1 VDFSFTTEQADV
13 AGLAATIFQDG
24 CTPDRLKAV
33 DAGPERFDR
42 ALWKT
47 ISDAGLTGLTL
58 PEEHGGSG
66 LGVLEMCSVLVEAG
80 RTVAPVPLATHVPV
94 AMTIA
99 AFGTPDQ
106 AAAWVAPAAT
116 GDRVLTAA
124 IAEEHAHTPA
134 RPSTTAKRSGD
145 AWQLTGTKVAV
156 PSGTVADLF
165 LVLADTGADT
175 GAGTRDGT
183 TAFLVRP
190 DDAGVTVTPQQF
202 TDGDVVARLE
212 LDGAVVPAERVL
224 GEVDGG
230 DAVSE
235 HLLQR
240 LLVAACAQAH
250 GTVQGA
256 LLLTAAYARTREQF
270 GRPIG
275 TFQAVSQRLA
285 DGYIDVLGAELTLWQ
300 AAWRLSEGMPAD
312 LQLATAKLWAADA
325 CHKLAHTTVH
335 VHGGVGI
342 DMDGEAH
349 RYFTAA
355 KRLEFTFGG
364 TTDQARRIGAALA
377 AEPA

>member
-1 VDFSFTTEQADV
+1 MDFSFTTEQAD
-13 AGLAATIFQDG
+13 AAALAATIFTDG
-24 CTPDRLKAV
+24 CSADRLKAV
-33 DAGPERFDR
+33 DAGEGRFDR
-42 ALWKT
+42 TLWKT
-47 ISDAGLTGLTL
+47 VCDAGLTGLAL

-80 RTVAPVPLATHVPV
+80 RTVAPLPLATHVPV

-99 AFGTPDQ
+99 ALGTPQQ
-106 AAAWVAPAAT
+106 AAAWVAGAAS
-116 GDRVLTAA
+116 GEVVLTAA
-124 IAEEHAHTPA
+124 IAEEHTHTPVLPA
-134 RPSTTAKRSGD
+134 TTATRSGD
-145 AWQLTGTKVAV
+145 GWQLTGTKVAV
-156 PSGTVADLF
+156 ASGTVADLF
-165 LVLADTGADT
+165 LVLARSDDHGGGQA
-175 GAGTRDGT
+175 T

-190 DDAGVTVTPQQF
+190 DDAGVSVIPQQF
-202 TDGDVVARLE
+202 TDGDVVARVE
-212 LDGAVVPAERVL
+212 LAGANLSAGRVL

-230 DAVSE
+230 QAVSE
-235 HLLQR
+235 FLLQR
-240 LLVAACAQAH
+240 LLVAACAQAY

-300 AAWRLSEGMPAD
+300 AAWRLSEGLPAD

-325 CHKLAHTTVH
+325 CHKLAHTTIH

-342 DMDGEAH
+342 DLDGEAH

-355 KRLEFTFGG
+355 KRLEFTLGG